1 LLERRD
7 SPITVDDQIT
17 IRLLG
22 RDHDDRRLLTAG
34 RQRRQ
39 QPPLSFRAA
48 HTKVLQAPLKLV
60 EFQPHP
66 PRPLDNSTL
75 HPAASGIARRQPVV
89 SPDLLRNQHNM
100 PSTGIAWSKAGVR
113 P

>member
-1 LLERRD
+1 LPERRN
-7 SPITVDDQIT
+7 SLIAVDDQIT

-22 RDHDDRRLLTAG
+22 SYHDDRRLLTAG

-39 QPPLSFRAA
+39 QPPLPLWPA

-60 EFQPHP
+60 QFQPHA
-66 PRPLDNSTL
+66 PRSLDSSTL
-75 HPAASGIARRQPVV
+75 HPAASGIARQRRVV
-89 SPDLLRNQHNM
+89 SPDLLWNQYDVA
-100 PSTGIAWSKAGVR
+100 STGIARGATEVR